1 MGRAASFNVAQL
13 LTYDASKQ
21 FAVQH
26 LGTGGTE
33 TLGTHIIAALLAGAA
48 ATAASAPF
56 ENAKTHAQ
64 ASSSRTSVVALCRTH
79 GVAAMYRT
87 ELLLVAKNSTAYAC
101 CICSP
106 RTSSNHGGP
115 YAHIILYIFNS

>member
-1 MGRAASFNVAQL
+1 MFEVARRAVSKAGTVRALFAGSAALMGRAASFNVAQL

-33 TLGTHIIAALLAGAA
+33 TLGTHIIAALLAGVA

-56 ENAKTHAQ
+56 ENAKTHAHPPHRVP
-64 ASSSRTSVVALCRTH
+64 ALSRFAART
-79 GVAAMYRT
+79 GSPLSR
-87 ELLLVAKNSTAYAC
+87 ELLLVAKK
-101 CICSP
+101 
-106 RTSSNHGGP
+106 
-115 YAHIILYIFNS
+115 